1 MLPRT
6 LDVSLSPA
14 CQAFWDTPFEVR
26 LERFRQLRQS
36 PPQFHEE
43 PGGPGFWSIVRY
55 DDVVDVSRR
64 PEIFSSAGGFTIA
77 DFPPEALAFAGSM
90 IAMDDPRHRRFRGIV
105 QGAFTHRSVR
115 QIAGTVEHHA
125 RTLVETIPS
134 HGEFDFVEAVAGKLP
149 LLVICELLGI
159 PAEDHDLVQRLTD
172 EVVGNSNEL
181 FTNSPGLSPSVVE
194 IYSYAAQLGSAR
206 RSSPTNDVISR
217 LLRPQAEDAGDGE
230 GGTLTVE
237 EFASFLVL
245 LITAGYDT
253 TRQTMAWAMYLLT
266 AHPGQLKW
274 LVEDFD
280 GRIDGAIDEIVRWAS
295 PVPYMR
301 RTATADAAVGDLA
314 IAAGDKVVMW
324 YLSANHDETVFSD
337 PASFDIARSNSS
349 RQLGFGARDPH
360 HCLGAHLAKLE
371 VRTLLKELLYQHPS
385 LKTGTPDLVL
395 SAFISGIHRLPGTI
409 DDAHRLSGSM
419 DVASEPR

>member
-1 MLPRT
+1 
-6 LDVSLSPA
+6 VSLSPA
-14 CQAFWDTPFEVR
+14 YQAFWDAPFEFQ

-43 PGGPGFWSIVRY
+43 PAGPAFWSIVRY

-115 QIAGTVEHHA
+115 QISGTVEHHD

-134 HGEFDFVEAVAGKLP
+134 HGEFDFVEAIAGKLP
-149 LLVICELLGI
+149 LLAICELLGI
-159 PAEDHDLVQRLTD
+159 PPEDRDLVQRLTD
-172 EVVGNSNEL
+172 QVVGNSNEL

-194 IYSYAAQLGSAR
+194 IYSYAALLGTAR
-206 RSSPTNDVISR
+206 RSSPTDDVISR
-217 LLRPQAEDAGDGE
+217 LLRPQSEDAGE
-230 GGTLTVE
+230 GGKLTVE

-253 TRQTMAWAMYLLT
+253 TRQTIAWAIYLLT
-266 AHPGQLKW
+266 AHPGQLRW

-280 GRIDGAIDEIVRWAS
+280 GRIDGAIDEIVRWTS

-301 RTATADAAVGDLA
+301 RTAIADASVGDLS
-314 IAAGDKVVMW
+314 IAAGNKVVMW

-337 PASFDIARSNSS
+337 PASFDIARQNSS

-360 HCLGAHLAKLE
+360 HCLGANLPKLE
-371 VRTLLKELLYQHPS
+371 VRTLLKELPYQYPS

-395 SAFISGIHRLPGTI
+395 SAFISGIHRPPSTI
-409 DDAHRLSGSM
+409 DEAHLLSGSM
-419 DVASEPR
+419 DVAPGPR